1 MLSNLS
7 ASPLIFALDTSSKMT
22 SMAIT
27 EGERRL
33 AGFEA
38 TVDDRRSERLWTQ
51 ARFLLGEAG
60 RSIDEVEL
68 FAVCVGPG
76 GFTGIRVGVAAA
88 KGLAM
93 PLGRPLIGVTS
104 LEAAALAAGPA
115 PSVFVAIKAYRGEVY
130 HQLFSVEPDRAPVAL
145 RLPAAELPGIAAES
159 LASVGHLVLAGTAA
173 GDIAQSLDGGPGGA
187 GMRLGGNL
195 IVKPVSRLGAYDVA
209 RAALLKLRAGESGRP
224 EEVRACYVRPS
235 EAEVKLSLGLLGK
248 KEAV

>member
-1 MLSNLS
+1 MRSPPVKASGGLIVSYMTRLYNSHGMLSNMP
-7 ASPLIFALDTSSKMT
+7 ASPVIFGIDTSSKTT
-22 SMAIT
+22 SMAVA
-27 EGERRL
+27 EGERAL

-38 TVDDRRSERLWTQ
+38 TADDRRSERLWTQ
-51 ARFLLGEAG
+51 ARFLLNEAG
-60 RSIDEVEL
+60 TSIDDVDL

-93 PLGRPLIGVTS
+93 PLGRALIGVTS

-145 RLPAAELPGIAAES
+145 SSPAAELPSTAAER
-159 LASVGHLVLAGTAA
+159 LAPVGPLVVAGNAA
-173 GDIAQSLDGGPGGA
+173 GDIAQSLDGGRGGA

-195 IVKPVSRLGAYDVA
+195 IVKPPSRLG
-209 RAALLKLRAGESGRP
+209 
-224 EEVRACYVRPS
+224 
-235 EAEVKLSLGLLGK
+235 
-248 KEAV
+248 